1 MEKRYIF
8 RKNLFPISL
17 SCNEVLS
24 VVAFWNYTEVIVRE
38 TKDHGF
44 FNSSLANGNKVPL
57 IKFAKCTPNQVS

>member
-17 SCNEVLS
+17 SCSEVLS
-24 VVAFWNYTEVIVRE
+24 VVVFWNYTEVIVRE
-38 TKDHGF
+38 PRIMDFLTLHWPM
-44 FNSSLANGNKVPL
+44 ATKVPL